1 MSRRRPALAA
11 LRYTLA
17 IGLGVIAMVQTG
29 LAAVEIRVEGL
40 EDSTLHDAVI
50 ARLPLQRYRDD
61 TDLSPADIRHLHG
74 RGPAAIRTALEPYG
88 YTDPAIESDLEA
100 LEGDDWRA
108 TYRVDPGEPVRVE
121 SVTIELTGPAAD
133 HPELDEWREAYPLA
147 VGDRLDHAAHDDA
160 RDRLEALGREL
171 GLFEAVFEQRRIE
184 VDRAAGTADITLH
197 YRTGPRYRFGEF
209 DFSGSSLG
217 TDLIHRFAPMEPG
230 DPYHGNLLIELQR
243 ALLDSDYFS
252 RVEVIPQPREGEPVV
267 DLQVNLTDNLPTRYT
282 AGGGYG
288 TDTGPRVR
296 GGIERRYLNAAGHR
310 TGVEAQVSAISREG
324 AAWYR
329 IPLADPRREELAG
342 RASLDETR
350 TDTSEHTR
358 EQLRVALTRVPG
370 RWSRTISLGLERE
383 RYQVAGERDQSLL
396 LMPGIQWQR
405 TQVHYTGGRAHGWRA
420 DFALRGASEKVVSD
434 TDLVRGDLRAGW
446 VLPVTERH
454 RLRLRSRLG
463 GTALAQTEDL
473 PASLRYFA
481 GGDRTLRG
489 FGYQRLG
496 PTDDQ
501 GEVTGGSA
509 LAVVGVD
516 YEHAL
521 GESFSVAAFHDAGNA
536 YERDAANFRRSAGAG
551 LRWRLPIGTLAV
563 DFARAVDTEA
573 GWRFHLY
580 LRPDP

>member
-1 MSRRRPALAA
+1 MSRRRPALST
-11 LRYTLA
+11 LCCTLA
-17 IGLGVIAMVQTG
+17 IGVGVIAMVQPG

-40 EDSTLHDAVI
+40 EKSTLHDAVI

-61 TDLSPADIRHLHG
+61 PGLSPADIRHLHG
-74 RGPAAIRTALEPYG
+74 RGTAAIRTALAPYG
-88 YTDPAIESDLEA
+88 YTDPTIDSDLEA

-108 TYRVDPGEPVRVE
+108 TYRVDPGEPVRVH

-133 HPELDEWREAYPLA
+133 HPELVEWREAYPLA
-147 VGDRLDHAAHDDA
+147 VGDRLDHAAHDAA

-171 GLFEAVFEQRRIE
+171 GLFEGAFEQRRIE
-184 VDRAAGTADITLH
+184 VDREAGTADIALH
-197 YRTGPRYRFGEF
+197 YRTGPRYRFGAF

-217 TDLIHRFAPMEPG
+217 TDLIRRFAPMDPG
-230 DPYHGNLLIELQR
+230 DPYHGDQLIELQR
-243 ALLDSDYFS
+243 TLLDSDYFS
-252 RVEVIPQPREGEPVV
+252 RVEVIPHPREDEPVV
-267 DLQVNLTDNLPTRYT
+267 DLQVELTDNLPTRYT

-310 TGVEAQVSAISREG
+310 TGVEAQVSAISREA

-358 EQLRVALTRVPG
+358 EQLRLALTRVPG

-383 RYQVAGERDQSLL
+383 RYRVADERDQSLL

-420 DFALRGASEKVVSD
+420 EFSLRGASEAVVSD
-434 TDLVRGDLRAGW
+434 TDLVRGDLQAGW

-501 GEVTGGSA
+501 GDVTGGSA

-521 GESFSVAAFHDAGNA
+521 GESFSLAVFHDAGNA
-536 YERDAANFRRSAGAG
+536 YDPDAAEFRRSAGAG